1 MKIIIQMI
9 MVEFSPIFMFSS
21 TTTRNA
27 PKGGAAQCGLNNF
40 KIYCPLTYPQAKTLK
55 IQ

>member
-21 TTTRNA
+21 TTTRSA